1 MGIIVNQNQN
11 RSELQ
16 QRIAAEL
23 REKQLKNGPVD
34 GDIKAPEFD
43 IEKSEYLKDRGGDTP
58 IPGWVW
64 LVGLVMTAVAVF
76 ALVKFVI

>member
-1 MGIIVNQNQN
+1 MNQNQN

-34 GDIKAPEFD
+34 SDINAPEFD
-43 IEKSEYLKDRGGDTP
+43 IEKSVYLKDRGGDTP
-58 IPGWVW
+58 VPGWVW
-64 LVGLVMTAVAVF
+64 VIVLMVAAVGAF
-76 ALVKFVI
+76 AIVRFVI